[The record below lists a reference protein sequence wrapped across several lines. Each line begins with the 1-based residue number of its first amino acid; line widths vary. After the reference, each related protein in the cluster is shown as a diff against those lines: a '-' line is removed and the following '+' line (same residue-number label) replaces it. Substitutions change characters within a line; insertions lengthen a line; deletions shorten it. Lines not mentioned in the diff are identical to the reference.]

1 MSKEWDEYADGWDSN
16 SEVISYSGKA
26 FDSLSKVVDI
36 TGLRV
41 LDFGCG
47 TGLLTERI
55 SPLAKEI
62 VALDT
67 STKMISILNEKKLV
81 NVVAL
86 TDELTVSLVNENG
99 VFSSKFDLVVAS
111 SVCAFLPSFEN
122 TLSLIKSIL
131 KPDGTFVQWDWLAE
145 MEDGDS
151 GLSKARVRE
160 AYNST
165 GLKLHFMGEPFTMSG
180 PEGGMKVL
188 MAVGINI

>member
-1 MSKEWDEYADGWDSN
+1 MSKEWDEYAEGWDSN
-16 SEVISYSGKA
+16 SDVISYSAKA

-36 TGLRV
+36 KGLRV

-67 STKMISILNEKKLV
+67 SNKMISILNQKKLV

-86 TDELTVSLVNENG
+86 TDELTESLVNEG
-99 VFSSKFDLVVAS
+99 DLFSNKFDVVVAS
-111 SVCAFLPSFEN
+111 SVCAFLPCFED

-131 KPDGTFVQWDWLAE
+131 KPNGTFVQWDWLAE
-145 MEDGDS
+145 IDDGDF
-151 GLSKARVRE
+151 GLSKDRVIE
-160 AYNST
+160 AYNSA
-165 GLKLHFMGEPFTMSG
+165 GLKLHFMDEPFTMND
-180 PEGGMKVL
+180 MKVL
-188 MAVGINI
+188 MAVGKNA